1 MNCLTNRWLK
11 KCVQLTI
18 VNDNEN
24 EDLFSF
30 VIDDTLVRFFCNY
43 SIKLCNLIKFLT
55 IQDTGPEI
63 G

>member
-24 EDLFSF
+24 EDLSSF
-30 VIDDTLVRFFCNY
+30 VIDDTMVRF
-43 SIKLCNLIKFLT
+43 SL
-55 IQDTGPEI
+55 
-63 G
+63 